1 MQALQLGNDHP
12 TPMQFDEPFVLQLI
26 QDARHVQATV
36 VQFLCQSFH
45 QNEEGL
51 GACRITAVGDQET
64 DQSFLQGLRCT
75 APQLLRE
82 FLGLGG
88 IVVDEIQTKHQEV
101 FQQPQHLLLIDREQT
116 DIRLSRDASGVTLVI
131 TEQIR
136 SAVRTTKERATIKKS
151 IGLNL
156 HISRLFCN
164 FAP

>member
-12 TPMQFDEPFVLQLI
+12 TPMQFDEPFVLQLV
-26 QDARHVQATV
+26 QDTRHVQTTV

-51 GACRITAVGDQET
+51 GACRI
-64 DQSFLQGLRCT
+64 
-75 APQLLRE
+75 
-82 FLGLGG
+82 
-88 IVVDEIQTKHQEV
+88 V